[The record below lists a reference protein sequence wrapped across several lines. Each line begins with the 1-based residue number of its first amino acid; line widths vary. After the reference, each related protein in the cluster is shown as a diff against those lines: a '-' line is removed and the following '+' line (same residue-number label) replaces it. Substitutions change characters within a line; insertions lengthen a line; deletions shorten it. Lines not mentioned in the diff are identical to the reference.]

1 MAALTRLGPLGVT
14 VALALGLVTLA
25 VAAPGDLDP
34 AFGTGGRAV
43 VSPAVESVASAVA
56 LQPDGKVVLAGWA
69 DDLAPPPPPP
79 PAPDAPVRN
88 SDFLVAR
95 LVVRGNLDP
104 TFGSDGSV
112 RTPIDLAGGGTDAAW
127 AVAVGPAGE
136 IYVGGTAH
144 KSGGSDVAI
153 VRYTQGGTLDTG
165 FNGTG
170 IRTVDVH
177 AIDDLYG
184 LAVQPDGKVVAVARG
199 GPGFTVVRIHSS
211 GALDGAFGSGGIVE
225 TQVANP
231 GVQDQA
237 TAVVLPGDGKIVVAG
252 AADYSFPY
260 AQTDFALVR
269 YLSDGRL
276 DPAFGED
283 GIVVTPGRSEEVPY
297 GLALAPGAKLVVAGF
312 IDRMFGLARY
322 LPNGALDRTFRG
334 GTVTTSFDGLYASGR
349 SVVAQQ
355 DGKVVVGGS
364 MRAQG
369 VGAYDQIALA
379 RYDADGSLDT
389 SFGAGGKRTYDVLA
403 GHDAATGLVIQ
414 HAATPSGTDRL
425 VVVARGSDGDGASDH
440 MVALGIDLGAL
451 GPAPLPAR
459 CRVPRVIRLRLSVAR
474 RRILR
479 ANCRVGR
486 IRRVRARRFPGI
498 VVGQSPRAGR
508 QLSRGSRVRIVVGRR

>member
-1 MAALTRLGPLGVT
+1 MAALTRLGPLGI
-14 VALALGLVTLA
+14 AGGLALGLVTLA

-211 GALDGAFGSGGIVE
+211 GALDGAFGSGGVVE

-237 TAVVLPGDGKIVVAG
+237 TAVVLPE
-252 AADYSFPY
+252 
-260 AQTDFALVR
+260 T
-269 YLSDGRL
+269 
-276 DPAFGED
+276 
-283 GIVVTPGRSEEVPY
+283 GRSSSPVRP
-297 GLALAPGAKLVVAGF
+297 
-312 IDRMFGLARY
+312 
-322 LPNGALDRTFRG
+322 
-334 GTVTTSFDGLYASGR
+334 TTRSLTPRPISRSSATCPTAASTQR
-349 SVVAQQ
+349 SE
-355 DGKVVVGGS
+355 KTES
-364 MRAQG
+364 SSR
-369 VGAYDQIALA
+369 
-379 RYDADGSLDT
+379 
-389 SFGAGGKRTYDVLA
+389 
-403 GHDAATGLVIQ
+403 
-414 HAATPSGTDRL
+414 
-425 VVVARGSDGDGASDH
+425 
-440 MVALGIDLGAL
+440 
-451 GPAPLPAR
+451 
-459 CRVPRVIRLRLSVAR
+459 RVEAR
-474 RRILR
+474 RCPMGSPWPQAPSSLLR
-479 ANCRVGR
+479 ASSTGCSVWPATCRT
-486 IRRVRARRFPGI
+486 VRSTGPLA
-498 VVGQSPRAGR
+498 AG
-508 QLSRGSRVRIVVGRR
+508 S